1 MATKFSKGQAVK
13 FERNSITKMDS
24 TIVSAIVTNTPKIQ
38 TSQTYVIEFTD
49 GWIPNAIRIT
59 QYSLDVNK
67 KYLFVSENELTAI

>member
-24 TIVSAIVTNTPKIQ
+24 TIVSAIVTIQ
-38 TSQTYVIEFTD
+38 KTQTAQIYIIEFTD
-49 GWIPNAIRIT
+49 GWIPNAVRIT
-59 QYSLDVNK
+59 QYSLDINK